1 MRVMAT
7 RSSSS
12 VMALLSEKAPL
23 RRYIWAFLVTALVC
37 LAQGVEASNLLE
49 ELVEQ
54 THPVDPVATLSVR
67 NMDGSIAIRVSD
79 VAAISI
85 QATKKAYTMARLRG
99 IVVDV
104 KAAPDRVSI
113 ETIMPPNK
121 GLLGDRSGTVDYV
134 ITIPKTV
141 RIAQLD
147 LNDGEVSIEGLR
159 GGSAV
164 ARVGNGWLAV
174 RNCFADLDLAVTNGR
189 LQVAYDRWEDSNFRV
204 ALASPEGDI
213 RVNFP
218 SEASV
223 TIVARTVSG
232 RIVNGLAAK
241 QEEEN
246 GTSRLLNLT
255 TGSKAGA
262 SFDMSTTTGD
272 IRINKPY

>member
-1 MRVMAT
+1 MQAMAT
-7 RSSSS
+7 GSSSS
-12 VMALLSEKAPL
+12 VMALLSEKAASGRRL
-23 RRYIWAFLVTALVC
+23 RALLVAALVC
-37 LAQGVEASNLLE
+37 LAQGLEASNPLE
-49 ELVEQ
+49 ELVQQ

-85 QATKKAYTMARLRG
+85 RATKRAYTTARLRG

-113 ETIMPPNK
+113 ETIVPPGE

-141 RIAQLD
+141 RIEQLD

-174 RNCFADLDLAVTNGR
+174 RNCFADLDLAVTDGR
-189 LQVAYDRWEDSNFRV
+189 LQVAYDRWEESNFRV
-204 ALASPEGDI
+204 VLASPEGDI

-223 TIVARTVSG
+223 NIVARTVSG
-232 RIVNGLAAK
+232 RIVNGLGAK

-246 GTSRLLNLT
+246 GTSRFLSMT
-255 TGSKAGA
+255 TGSKPGA
-262 SFDMSTTTGD
+262 SFEMSTTTGD

>member
-1 MRVMAT
+1 
-7 RSSSS
+7 
-12 VMALLSEKAPL
+12 MALLSEKAPL
-23 RRYIWAFLVTALVC
+23 RRYVRVLLVAALVC
-37 LAQGVEASNLLE
+37 LAQSVDASEPLE

-54 THPVDPVATLSVR
+54 THPIDPVATLSVR
-67 NMDGSIAIRVSD
+67 DTDGSIAIRVSD

-85 QATKKAYTMARLRG
+85 QATKKAFTATRLKD
-99 IVVDV
+99 IMVDV
-104 KAAPDRVSI
+104 NAAPNRVSI
-113 ETIMPPNK
+113 ETIMPPGK
-121 GLLGDRSGTVDYV
+121 GLLSDRSGTVDYI

-141 RIAQLD
+141 RIAQLE
-147 LNDGEVSIEGLR
+147 LNKGEISIEGLR

-164 ARVGNGWLAV
+164 ARVGNGWLSA
-174 RNCFADLDLAVTNGR
+174 RNCFADLDLAVTDGR
-189 LQVAYDRWEDSNFRV
+189 LQVAYDRWEESNFRV

-223 TIVARTVSG
+223 NIVARTVSG

-246 GTSRLLNLT
+246 GTSRLLKLT
-255 TGSKAGA
+255 TGSKPGA
-262 SFDMSTTTGD
+262 SFEMSTTTGD